1 MDPFKYKGLSGLG
14 NAMLSPGLLDAPTAP
29 TYLDPLSALP
39 PNTMTLAREYA
50 RARGPIANALGLLSR
65 HPQPPF
71 DDALRGAAWERSA
84 GHIDEP
90 SCVDEEGVTL
100 YRNAR
105 PGELGA
111 WDKAHIVDGILGG
124 VDHPSNL
131 RALNEASNRRQGA
144 RLGNARRG
152 LR

>member
-1 MDPFKYKGLSGLG
+1 VKV
-14 NAMLSPGLLDAPTAP
+14 
-29 TYLDPLSALP
+29 
-39 PNTMTLAREYA
+39 
-50 RARGPIANALGLLSR
+50 
-65 HPQPPF
+65 
-71 DDALRGAAWERSA
+71 SA
-84 GHIDEP
+84 GHIDAP

-105 PGELGA
+105 PGEPGS
-111 WDKAHIVDGILGG
+111 WDKAHIEAGILGG

-144 RLGNARRG
+144 HLGNALRR

>member
-1 MDPFKYKGLSGLG
+1 MT
-14 NAMLSPGLLDAPTAP
+14 DAPFDWLNLTNYPNVLTERPSPIAAALRVATQLRAMP
-29 TYLDPLSALP
+29 PPLP
-39 PNTMTLAREYA
+39 PLPRSTM
-50 RARGPIANALGLLSR
+50 ANALLPPFS
-65 HPQPPF
+65 PQPPF
-71 DDALRGAAWERSA
+71 DDPLREAAWAKTA
-84 GHIDEP
+84 GHVEAP
-90 SCVDEEGVTL
+90 SCRDEEGVTL

-105 PGELGA
+105 PGEIGA

-144 RLGNARRG
+144 HLGNALRG